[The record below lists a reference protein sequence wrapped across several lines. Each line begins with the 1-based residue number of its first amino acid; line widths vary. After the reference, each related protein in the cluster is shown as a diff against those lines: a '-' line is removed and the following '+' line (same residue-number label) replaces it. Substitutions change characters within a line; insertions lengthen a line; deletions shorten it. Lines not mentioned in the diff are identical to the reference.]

1 MLKLSEVESDARI
14 PKIVENYG
22 KDFFVDC
29 DDFNL
34 YLHKNAEIIR
44 EVVCGRI
51 KTRSGVVSKI
61 IEMFP
66 QENQRVLAAMSIA
79 VFLEKIG
86 IIGSDE

>member
-1 MLKLSEVESDARI
+1 MLKLSEVETDARI

-22 KDFFVDC
+22 KDFFVDT
-29 DDFNL
+29 DDFNI

-51 KTRSGVVSKI
+51 KTRSGVCEKI
-61 IEMFP
+61 KEMFP
-66 QENQRVLAAMSIA
+66 NENQRILAAMSIA

-86 IIGSDE
+86 VTGED